1 MGNGEGNDEEI
12 KNQNELDALRRRQSC
27 SAAHCCC
34 CCNFLRMGIR
44 NKFGESAMVSLRSD
58 SFPRYVSRCLTNVGS
73 APTTENRR
81 LQSLFF
87 LFFFF
92 FGSSFT
98 SNALHRIKK
107 TWNIYEQQQHLG
119 KEIKAHT
126 HPALVD
132 TSVPARFIFFF
143 FFSLEKKK
151 RTKIFRALRFSS
163 WVPYFTLAAF
173 DFIIQTVVRTYAE
186 KT

>member
-34 CCNFLRMGIR
+34 CYFLRMGIR

-143 FFSLEKKK
+143 FFFFLWKRKKEQK
-151 RTKIFRALRFSS
+151 
-163 WVPYFTLAAF
+163 YFERW
-173 DFIIQTVVRTYAE
+173 DFLLGCLISR
-186 KT
+186 